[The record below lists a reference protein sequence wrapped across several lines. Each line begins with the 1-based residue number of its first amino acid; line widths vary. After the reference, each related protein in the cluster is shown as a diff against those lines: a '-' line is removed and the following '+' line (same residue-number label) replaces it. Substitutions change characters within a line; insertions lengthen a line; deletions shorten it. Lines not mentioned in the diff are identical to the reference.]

1 MDTEKPKAEWHDWVG
16 ELFEPVFGATIDDL
30 VAHEEEPDNK
40 PKIRHISVHDPDAV
54 RKVYEKVHM
63 MTKLDEE
70 MREQRRRQAM
80 RHEAGE
86 KQVPEIP
93 EQADDAA
100 QGKVTV
106 DLNESCIWD
115 TNEIAILREAF
126 KTMKKESVDSR
137 VHVRETVKR
146 NKLLEAKVVEQRKV
160 IESQKLKLSEATNAN
175 RRLTIHCDKLQDEVE
190 YLSAKVSA
198 MEEIIKELQTEK
210 SDMVKELHDNRVT
223 TDKERL
229 ERERIQMKLDTLKH
243 EALAE
248 KLTAEDS
255 VKAMCKKVILDLQEE
270 VKKLTAELV
279 TERKRHKVTEKGLK
293 HLRQHFSSLSVQEIM
308 PPNSVDKNQVEK
320 IQY

>member
-1 MDTEKPKAEWHDWVG
+1 MS
-16 ELFEPVFGATIDDL
+16 DL
-30 VAHEEEPDNK
+30 
-40 PKIRHISVHDPDAV
+40 
-54 RKVYEKVHM
+54 
-63 MTKLDEE
+63 TG
-70 MREQRRRQAM
+70 RRRGVLTLYHRIYPMASFYNPTSHYIHKCI
-80 RHEAGE
+80 RIKNIGFLLFISFFSSTETESDE
-86 KQVPEIP
+86 K
-93 EQADDAA
+93 

-126 KTMKKESVDSR
+126 KTMKQESVDAM
-137 VHVRETVKR
+137 VHVRETLKR
-146 NKLLEAKVVEQRKV
+146 NKLLEEKVVEQRKV

-175 RRLTIHCDKLQDEVE
+175 RRLTIHCDNLQDEVQ

-210 SDMVKELHDNRVT
+210 SNMVKELHDNRVT

-229 ERERIQMKLDTLKH
+229 ERERIQMKLDTLKQ

-248 KLTAEDS
+248 KLAAEDNI
-255 VKAMCKKVILDLQEE
+255 KTMCKKVILDLQEE
-270 VKKLTAELV
+270 VKKLTAELIN
-279 TERKRHKVTEKGLK
+279 ERKRHKVTEKGLK

-308 PPNSVDKNQVEK
+308 PPNSVDKNQVDR

>member
-1 MDTEKPKAEWHDWVG
+1 MDTKKPKAEWHDWVG

-40 PKIRHISVHDPDAV
+40 PKIKHVSVYDPDAV

-70 MREQRRRQAM
+70 MREQRRRQA
-80 RHEAGE
+80 RRQEAGE
-86 KQVPEIP
+86 KPVSEIP
-93 EQADDAA
+93 EQANDTA
-100 QGKVTV
+100 QGKVMV

-126 KTMKKESVDSR
+126 KTMKQESVDSR

-229 ERERIQMKLDTLKH
+229 ERERIQLKVDTLKQ

-248 KLTAEDS
+248 KLTAEDN
-255 VKAMCKKVILDLQEE
+255 VKTMCKKVILDLQEE

-279 TERKRHKVTEKGLK
+279 TERKKHKVTEKCFKTFETAL
-293 HLRQHFSSLSVQEIM
+293 F
-308 PPNSVDKNQVEK
+308 
-320 IQY
+320 

>member
-1 MDTEKPKAEWHDWVG
+1 MTSWVPTLYHRIYPVANFCSQTSHYIPKCIRIKNIGFLLFISCFSSTETESD
-16 ELFEPVFGATIDDL
+16 
-30 VAHEEEPDNK
+30 
-40 PKIRHISVHDPDAV
+40 
-54 RKVYEKVHM
+54 EK
-63 MTKLDEE
+63 
-70 MREQRRRQAM
+70 
-80 RHEAGE
+80 
-86 KQVPEIP
+86 
-93 EQADDAA
+93 

-126 KTMKKESVDSR
+126 KTMKQESVDAM
-137 VHVRETVKR
+137 VHVRETLKR
-146 NKLLEAKVVEQRKV
+146 NKLLEEKVVEQRKV

-175 RRLTIHCDKLQDEVE
+175 RRLTIHCDNLQDEVQ

-223 TDKERL
+223 TDRERL
-229 ERERIQMKLDTLKH
+229 ERERIQMKLDTLKQ

-248 KLTAEDS
+248 KLAAEDNI
-255 VKAMCKKVILDLQEE
+255 KTMCKKVVLDLQEE
-270 VKKLTAELV
+270 VKKLTAELIN
-279 TERKRHKVTEKGLK
+279 ERKRHKVTEKGLK

-308 PPNSVDKNQVEK
+308 PPNSVDKNQVDR